1 MQQRLSTM
9 VLFEKN
15 LKDLNINYCS
25 VFLERIEVFEGWQG
39 TLWFRRAGRL
49 TCLGQAPTTAHP

>member
-1 MQQRLSTM
+1 M